1 MSETYWDRARAEHMD
16 GMVET
21 LRSIDMG
28 RCANPYPTPYF
39 QDPRRIVHGYCGLQ
53 KGHPGPCGPK
63 EETQ

>member
-1 MSETYWDRARAEHMD
+1 MD